1 MIVVFIIL
9 SLLSPPKPDI
19 IGKSIS
25 DIYVFDFKGKEF
37 KIMDFSEGKVLI
49 LSPIYTSCPKF
60 CSIITFNIKE
70 AVKKIGGL
78 GEKYKIVSFS
88 FDHRDTVDD
97 LRGFAQRWDIDGSNW
112 NVVSAKK
119 EDIQK
124 LLSSLDFNIEFSEDE
139 IAHPNVFY
147 IITPDGKISSFL
159 NGADKIDEKSLK
171 IAIEKAGRGQVFGIF
186 SKLIS
191 FCYRFNP
198 ITGRYEF
205 DMRIIYHSAGFLAF
219 LITFVLI
226 FRKFLF

>member
-1 MIVVFIIL
+1 
-9 SLLSPPKPDI
+9 
-19 IGKSIS
+19 
-25 DIYVFDFKGKEF
+25 
-37 KIMDFSEGKVLI
+37 
-49 LSPIYTSCPKF
+49 
-60 CSIITFNIKE
+60 
-70 AVKKIGGL
+70 
-78 GEKYKIVSFS
+78 EKYKIVSFS

-171 IAIEKAGRGQVFGIF
+171 I
-186 SKLIS
+186 
-191 FCYRFNP
+191 
-198 ITGRYEF
+198 
-205 DMRIIYHSAGFLAF
+205 
-219 LITFVLI
+219 
-226 FRKFLF
+226 